1 MHCNSHSVPIL
12 LQTARAHVFK
22 CSNPEKMREI
32 RLIFDS
38 GSQRSYVTDRLVD
51 SLSLNCH
58 HTETMIIR
66 TLGSSKGSK
75 QACKVVRVGLKL
87 KDGGMLEL
95 SLLSVPLICESFSC
109 QPITYV
115 QENLAHIASLSLA
128 DHNYD
133 QELDIDI
140 LIGSDQYWKLVTGQV
155 IRKGKGPVAVD
166 TKLGWVLS
174 GPISKES
181 YPGSL
186 INVATTHS
194 MMIDA
199 CVPEESLQELD
210 NRLKMFW
217 DLESFGVNQNES
229 SVYQEFQKEVTHK
242 GNRYEVSL
250 PWKQSHPALPDHY
263 DLALQ
268 RLNGLLKRL
277 RQNTE
282 LLHQYDNIIKEQ
294 LGNKIIEKVD
304 NPSIQTGNQ
313 THYLPHHAVV
323 REDKKT
329 TKLRIVYDASAR
341 TNGLAL
347 NDCLYTG
354 PKFGQKIMDIILRF
368 RIHKT
373 ALAADVEKAFF
384 NDFSI
389 TPRQRCA

>member
-1 MHCNSHSVPIL
+1 MVTNVAERKRILKTSGRCFVCLKKHHISRDCRSTLKCSKCNGRHHVSICSGEPSRPATITQPSATNMSLSGSGSLSVQPTTQSSTSTKNTPTTTTSMHCNSHSVPIL
-12 LQTARAHVFK
+12 LQTAHAHVFK
-22 CSNPEKMREI
+22 CSNPEKIREI

-58 HTETMIIR
+58 HIETMVIKTFR
-66 TLGSSKGSK
+66 SSKGSK
-75 QACKVVRVGLKL
+75 QTCKVVNVGLKL
-87 KDGGMLEL
+87 KDGRMLEL

-109 QPITYV
+109 QPMTYV

-128 DHNYD
+128 DHSYD

-174 GPISKES
+174 GPISEES
-181 YPGSL
+181 YPDSL
-186 INVATTHS
+186 INIATTHS

-199 CVPEESLQELD
+199 YVPEESSQELD

-242 GNRYEVSL
+242 GNKYEVSL

-263 DLALQ
+263 DLALW

-282 LLHQYDNIIKEQ
+282 LLHQYDNVI
-294 LGNKIIEKVD
+294 
-304 NPSIQTGNQ
+304 
-313 THYLPHHAVV
+313 
-323 REDKKT
+323 
-329 TKLRIVYDASAR
+329 
-341 TNGLAL
+341 
-347 NDCLYTG
+347 
-354 PKFGQKIMDIILRF
+354 
-368 RIHKT
+368 
-373 ALAADVEKAFF
+373 
-384 NDFSI
+384 
-389 TPRQRCA
+389 